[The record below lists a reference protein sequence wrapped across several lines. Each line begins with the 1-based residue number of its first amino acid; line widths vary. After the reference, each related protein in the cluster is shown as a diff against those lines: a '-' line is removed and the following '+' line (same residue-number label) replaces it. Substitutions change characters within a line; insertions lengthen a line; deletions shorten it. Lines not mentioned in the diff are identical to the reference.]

1 MSFSLQKSF
10 GEAVT
15 KLSTW
20 PMGEHCILNGHQ
32 ALSSSK
38 QRRVTVVLFR
48 TVTVVRNTQPSK
60 DCTESCT
67 NPNPL
72 HSVLGK
78 LEGNQEEI
86 SVLVGHIKLEL
97 RCAWNPV
104 LVKIKG
110 YINQRARM
118 AIPQSHRSPGSG
130 WTFHQMLMNLT
141 WIFLFYLTKKKKTL
155 KFLK

>member
-1 MSFSLQKSF
+1 M
-10 GEAVT
+10 V
-15 KLSTW
+15 
-20 PMGEHCILNGHQ
+20 EHCFLNGHQ

-60 DCTESCT
+60 DWTESCT

-86 SVLVGHIKLEL
+86 SVLVGNIELEL
-97 RCAWNPV
+97 RCA
-104 LVKIKG
+104 
-110 YINQRARM
+110 
-118 AIPQSHRSPGSG
+118 
-130 WTFHQMLMNLT
+130 
-141 WIFLFYLTKKKKTL
+141 
-155 KFLK
+155 